1 MKRSIILAVAVVLA
15 AVSAAEAKIFCLDQ
29 PSTGWVFKLDVKPNC
44 TARKAGQST
53 KISAVHG
60 VAERNGGLVPVDGTC
75 LSRPGTWQLFAH
87 SNDASFILTSIG
99 TDRIGEANNAFW
111 ISQSGPWSLVSCA
124 DVGL

>member
-1 MKRSIILAVAVVLA
+1 MKKALILTIAAALGLA
-15 AVSAAEAKIFCLDQ
+15 SAAEAKILCLEQ

-44 TARKAGQST
+44 GARKPGQST

-75 LSRPGTWQLFAH
+75 LSRPNSWQLFAH

-99 TDRIGEANNAFW
+99 TDRIGESNQAFW
-111 ISQSGPWSLVSCA
+111 ISQSGPWSRVVCA